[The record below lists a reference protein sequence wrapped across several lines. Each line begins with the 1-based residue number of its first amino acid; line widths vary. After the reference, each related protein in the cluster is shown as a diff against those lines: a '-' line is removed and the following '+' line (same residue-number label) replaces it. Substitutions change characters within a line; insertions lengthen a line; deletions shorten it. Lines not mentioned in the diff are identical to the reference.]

1 MTKSSSNSKS
11 KTILYDRRRDDCI
24 ILDISLRYIKF
35 LINALYVTSPDNF
48 VVVSA
53 AMSSAVM
60 SSMMRKII
68 REVALDK
75 TTLQFKLPS
84 CKNWPLAASGILNFS
99 L

>member
-1 MTKSSSNSKS
+1 M
-11 KTILYDRRRDDCI
+11 
-24 ILDISLRYIKF
+24 
-35 LINALYVTSPDNF
+35 TSPDIPRRF

-75 TTLQFKLPS
+75 TTVQFKLPS
-84 CKNWPLAASGILNFS
+84 CKNWPLAASGICIEFFFIKKDFRQFQIRNGGLPFEH
-99 L
+99 